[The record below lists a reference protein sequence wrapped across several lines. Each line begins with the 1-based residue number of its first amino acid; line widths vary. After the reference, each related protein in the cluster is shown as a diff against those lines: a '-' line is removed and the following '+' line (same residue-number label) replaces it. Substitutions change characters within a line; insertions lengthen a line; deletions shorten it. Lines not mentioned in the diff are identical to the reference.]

1 MTYCLG
7 IKVRSGLVAIADTRI
22 TSGSETSTSRKV
34 SVHQK
39 GRNSIF
45 LMTSG
50 LRSIRDKAVT
60 YFEEVME
67 HDHFE
72 FDKMY
77 KAVNMFGEQL
87 RRVAQEDRS
96 YLNSSG
102 LYFNLNAI
110 VGGQLE
116 NDKEH
121 KLFLLYPEGNWIEIG
136 EEGSPFT
143 IIGNSGYGKPI
154 LHRTLNY
161 ESNLRY
167 AFKSGFLSF
176 DSTRVS
182 ANDVGYPIDVVMYS
196 KNSFQM
202 HEHRFDMNDTGM
214 ITNMWADKLR
224 QSMKEMPEDWMDA
237 FIHAA
242 GQQEQQYNPNT
253 GFIPNQQQ
261 QMANE
266 QVNVQNIQAQAKQ
279 NEGI

>member
-22 TSGSETSTSRKV
+22 TSGSETTTSKKV

-39 GRNSIF
+39 GRNSLF

-67 HDHFE
+67 AEHFE

-77 KAVNMFGEQL
+77 KAVNLFGEQL
-87 RRVAQEDRS
+87 RRVAHEDKS
-96 YLNSSG
+96 YLNASG
-102 LYFNLNAI
+102 LFFNLNAI

-182 ANDVGYPIDVVMYS
+182 ANDVGYPIDVVIY
-196 KNSFQM
+196 KNNSY
-202 HEHRFDMNDTGM
+202 ELIERRFDLQDTGD
-214 ITNMWADKLR
+214 IIPMWAKKL
-224 QSMKEMPEDWMDA
+224 QESMKEMPEDWMESFIQDA
-237 FIHAA
+237 GLGEPTQTPLPPMDNNHFVPNP
-242 GQQEQQYNPNT
+242 QPPFDPNT
-253 GFIPNQQQ
+253 
-261 QMANE
+261 
-266 QVNVQNIQAQAKQ
+266 QNIPPQ
-279 NEGI
+279 NMNF